1 MYGDLYPDE
10 FYKPYDPFTLYN
22 WKKPMS
28 NLNNEAILENLYEE
42 VVQEATDSGDI
53 AMMNSDDIE
62 FAVRQ
67 RFEALS

>member
-1 MYGDLYPDE
+1 
-10 FYKPYDPFTLYN
+10 
-22 WKKPMS
+22 MS